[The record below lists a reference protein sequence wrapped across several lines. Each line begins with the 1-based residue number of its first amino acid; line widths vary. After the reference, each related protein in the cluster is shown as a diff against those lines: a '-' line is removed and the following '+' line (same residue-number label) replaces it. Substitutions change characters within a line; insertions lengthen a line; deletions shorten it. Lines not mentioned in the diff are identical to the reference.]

1 MLKPLAH
8 MIGGGRTWPRR
19 TMRRDGPVDIGSTRR
34 RSVFAS
40 STILAAALMTLGIR
54 QTDAAASRNVV
65 GHTARE
71 LRVTDTAHLHY
82 VKESG
87 SQIIDEGEATGTLPG
102 DVRVSFNVGV
112 TVEATFTI
120 SEAHAHDWSIT
131 GHGSGEL
138 HKNKSKSDVYVS
150 FGGTMAVAHGTGRYA
165 HAHGT
170 GGFYGVIDRSNYAVT
185 IQTTGTLA
193 Y

>member
-1 MLKPLAH
+1 MHKVLAVTLMLLGACQ
-8 MIGGGRTWPRR
+8 
-19 TMRRDGPVDIGSTRR
+19 
-34 RSVFAS
+34 
-40 STILAAALMTLGIR
+40 AAT
-54 QTDAAASRNVV
+54 AASRTMTA
-65 GHTARE
+65 HTARQ

-120 SEAHAHDWSIT
+120 SEAHTHAWSIT
-131 GHGSGEL
+131 GHGTGEL
-138 HKNKSKSDVYVS
+138 HENKSKSDVYVS
-150 FGGTMAVAHGTGRYA
+150 FGGTMAVVHGTGRYA

-170 GGFYGVIDRSNYAVT
+170 GGFYGVIDRRNYAVT
-185 IQTTGTLA
+185 IQTTGTLS

>member
-1 MLKPLAH
+1 MLNTLAH
-8 MIGGGRTWPRR
+8 MVGGSRTPSGG
-19 TMRRDGPVDIGSTRR
+19 TMRLGRPGARDGAHQRAVS
-34 RSVFAS
+34 AA
-40 STILAAALMTLGIR
+40 STILAVTLTGLGVCQAAT
-54 QTDAAASRNVV
+54 AASRTMTA
-65 GHTARE
+65 HTARQ
-71 LRVTDTAHLHY
+71 LNVTDTAHLHY

-87 SQIIDEGEATGTLPG
+87 SQIIDEGTAMGTLLG
-102 DVRVSFNVGV
+102 TVRVSFNVGV
-112 TVEATFTI
+112 TVEAAFTI
-120 SEAHAHDWSIT
+120 YAHGGSII

-138 HKNKSKSDVYVS
+138 HTNKSKSDVYVS

-185 IQTTGTLA
+185 IQTTGTLS

>member
-1 MLKPLAH
+1 MGKTLARVV
-8 MIGGGRTWPRR
+8 GGGLIRPRG
-19 TMRRDGPVDIGSTRR
+19 TMRGGPVGRGSIRR
-34 RSVFAS
+34 LAVLAS
-40 STILAAALMTLGIR
+40 STILAAALTTLGIF
-54 QTDAAASRNVV
+54 QTDAAASRDVV

-87 SQIIDEGEATGTLPG
+87 SQIIDEGEATGTLPA

-120 SEAHAHDWSIT
+120 SDAHDPHAWSIT
-131 GHGSGEL
+131 GHGTGEL

-170 GGFYGVIDRSNYAVT
+170 GGFYGVIDRSNFAVT